1 MATLLATTI
10 NGTLTATTSITSPK
24 MLQTYSNQ
32 SFKAY
37 VGSVSIPSSHNSAT
51 NYVDLFANTG
61 THERMLGYVS
71 WTVYQSQIHTGSFIF
86 QLSEYGL
93 STYTLQNS
101 GYWSVSRHNPS
112 YGTNYLRFTNTV
124 GTEWGN
130 GNFQFVV
137 RVTGL
142 GGYSFASSYLT
153 ERVR

>member
-1 MATLLATTI
+1 MATLLASTI
-10 NGTLTATTSITSPK
+10 NGTLTASTSITSPK
-24 MLQTYSNQ
+24 LLQTYSTQ
-32 SFKAY
+32 QFKEY
-37 VGSVSIPSSHNSAT
+37 VGSASIPSSYNNPT

-101 GYWSVSRHNPS
+101 GYWSVARHNPS
-112 YGTNYLRFTNTV
+112 YGTNYIRFTNTV

-130 GNFQFVV
+130 GTFYFVV
-137 RVTGL
+137 RITGL
-142 GGYSFASSYLT
+142 GGHSFTSSYLT

>member
-32 SFKAY
+32 SFKEY

-61 THERMLGYVS
+61 THERMLGYVA

>member
-1 MATLLATTI
+1 MATLLASSV
-10 NGTLTATTSITSPK
+10 NGTLTASTNITSPK
-24 MLQTYSNQ
+24 LLQTYSNQ
-32 SFKAY
+32 SFKEY
-37 VGSVSIPSSHNSAT
+37 VGSASIPSSYNNPT

-93 STYTLQNS
+93 STYTLANS
-101 GYWSVSRHNPS
+101 GYWSVARHNPS

-130 GNFQFVV
+130 GGFYFVV
-137 RVTGL
+137 RVMGL
-142 GGYSFASSYLT
+142 GGYSFTSSYLT

>member
-32 SFKAY
+32 SFKEY
-37 VGSVSIPSSHNSAT
+37 VGSVSIPSSHTSAT